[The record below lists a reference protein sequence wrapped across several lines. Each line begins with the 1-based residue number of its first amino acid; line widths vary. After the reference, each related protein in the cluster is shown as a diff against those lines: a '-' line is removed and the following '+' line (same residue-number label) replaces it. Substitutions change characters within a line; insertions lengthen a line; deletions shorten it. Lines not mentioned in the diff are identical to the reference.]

1 VDGELFLSDEA
12 KFDCRRDILSQ
23 VTDELTDAG
32 LSTDAVHITF
42 HLTSIY
48 DHSIFDVMSRVVQ
61 RLIVNYATMEDLL
74 NMLVSTC
81 SMEKAFLFDV
91 VSKLYISTD
100 AGPVDMQ
107 SVELCS
113 DMIDVVMDV
122 SGIYSVRTDAD
133 NHHGNNKDKQ
143 PPGGGDSSFV
153 QDDVIDAFDED
164 SASVI
169 HLSSGLVRRWLSS
182 ANSSLLIPE
191 ANGLTLP
198 RPVSG
203 VVFEGSR
210 HQTGS
215 HLHHT
220 GRKLSQKEFDQL
232 QHRLLE
238 ESSSRAR
245 QCAH

>member
-1 VDGELFLSDEA
+1 VDGELFLSDDA

-100 AGPVDMQ
+100 AGPVDIQ

-133 NHHGNNKDKQ
+133 NVKDKHG
-143 PPGGGDSSFV
+143 GGGDSSV
-153 QDDVIDAFDED
+153 QDDVVDAYDED

-169 HLSSGLVRRWLSS
+169 QLSSGLVRRCPHCVC
-182 ANSSLLIPE
+182 SLF
-191 ANGLTLP
+191 
-198 RPVSG
+198 R
-203 VVFEGSR
+203 R
-210 HQTGS
+210 
-215 HLHHT
+215 
-220 GRKLSQKEFDQL
+220 
-232 QHRLLE
+232 
-238 ESSSRAR
+238 
-245 QCAH
+245 